1 VEGGIA
7 LATRVIDEYK
17 LGRLKSLLQNLPQ
30 LGISFYMVG
39 TKEGLSVVSDATVD
53 MPDPDLLSAA
63 TATMLSTGDF
73 LSDKYK
79 EGVTRE
85 IMVHVERGYILVF
98 RAGVNHNLAAVVGN
112 VTNLDYYLDI
122 LRKYAKAVEEIV
134 IPGEQV
140 EEAEEMLKRELDLIG
155 VQAVGSEGKLADAAS
170 AGGVKPPG
178 PDAQKSKRSAPKP
191 GKVRRQ

>member
-1 VEGGIA
+1 MAIRA
-7 LATRVIDEYK
+7 IDENR

-39 TKEGLSVVSDATVD
+39 TKEGLSVVSDAVVD

-79 EGVTRE
+79 EGLTRE
-85 IMVHVERGYILVF
+85 IMVHVERGYILLF
-98 RAGVNHNLAAVVGN
+98 RAGVNHNLAAVVGD

-122 LRKYAKAVEEIV
+122 LRKYTKAIEEIV
-134 IPGEQV
+134 VPGEQV
-140 EEAEEMLKRELDLIG
+140 QEAEEMLKKELELIG
-155 VQAVGSEGKLADAAS
+155 VQAVGAEGKTADVSTSDAKSTAQE
-170 AGGVKPPG
+170 
-178 PDAQKSKRSAPKP
+178 AQKSKRAAPKASKP
-191 GKVRRQ
+191 RKQ

>member
-1 VEGGIA
+1 VIRA
-7 LATRVIDEYK
+7 IDEYK

-39 TKEGLSVVSDATVD
+39 TKEGLSVISDATKD

-73 LSDKYK
+73 LSEKYK

-85 IMVHVERGYILVF
+85 IMVRVDRGYILIF
-98 RAGVNHNLAAVVGN
+98 RAGANHNLAAVVGD

-122 LRKYAKAVEEIV
+122 LRKYSKAVEEIV

-155 VQAVGSEGKLADAAS
+155 VQAVDTGVKLANAAEEIDTKS
-170 AGGVKPPG
+170 
-178 PDAQKSKRSAPKP
+178 PDTELQKDKRPALKSSK
-191 GKVRRQ
+191 GKRQ

>member
-1 VEGGIA
+1 MEGGIR
-7 LATRVIDEYK
+7 LATRAVDEYK

-39 TKEGLSVVSDATVD
+39 TKEGLSVVSDATRD

-79 EGVTRE
+79 EGLTKE

-98 RAGVNHNLAAVVGN
+98 RAGANHNLAAVVGD
-112 VTNLDYYLDI
+112 VSNLEYYLDI
-122 LRKYAKAVEEIV
+122 LRKYTKAIEEIV
-134 IPGEQV
+134 VPGEEV
-140 EEAEEMLKRELDLIG
+140 LEAEEMLKRELDLIG
-155 VQAVGSEGKLADAAS
+155 VQAVAPAAKLAGDVAEDES
-170 AGGVKPPG
+170 KSP
-178 PDAQKSKRSAPKP
+178 AQQPQKGKRSTSKP
-191 GKVRRQ
+191 SKEKRQ

>member
-1 VEGGIA
+1 M
-7 LATRVIDEYK
+7 ATRAVDEYK

-39 TKEGLSVVSDATVD
+39 TKEGLSVVSDATKD

-79 EGVTRE
+79 EGLTRE

-98 RAGVNHNLAAVVGN
+98 RAGANHNLAAVVGD

-122 LRKYAKAVEEIV
+122 LRKYTKAIEEIV
-134 IPGEQV
+134 VPGEQV
-140 EEAEEMLKRELDLIG
+140 LEAEEMLKRELDLIG
-155 VQAVGSEGKLADAAS
+155 VQAVGP
-170 AGGVKPPG
+170 GVKLTS
-178 PDAQKSKRSAPKP
+178 DAEEVATKSPRAESTKGKRPAPKP
-191 GKVRRQ
+191 GKEKRQ

>member
-1 VEGGIA
+1 M
-7 LATRVIDEYK
+7 ATRAIDEYK

-39 TKEGLSVVSDATVD
+39 TKEGLSVVSDATRE

-79 EGVTRE
+79 EGLTRE
-85 IMVHVERGYILVF
+85 IVVHVERGYILVF
-98 RAGVNHNLAAVVGN
+98 RAGANHTLAAVVGD

-122 LRKYAKAVEEIV
+122 LRKYTKAIEEIV

-155 VQAVGSEGKLADAAS
+155 VQAVDPRVKLPEIAEETETKSPSAEPQKGK
-170 AGGVKPPG
+170 KTT
-178 PDAQKSKRSAPKP
+178 PKP
-191 GKVRRQ
+191 SKGKRQ

>member
-1 VEGGIA
+1 
-7 LATRVIDEYK
+7 LATRAIDEYK

-39 TKEGLSVVSDATVD
+39 TKEGLSVVSDATKD

-79 EGVTRE
+79 EGLTRE

-98 RAGVNHNLAAVVGN
+98 RAGANHNLAAVIGD

-122 LRKYAKAVEEIV
+122 LRKYSKAIEEIV
-134 IPGEQV
+134 VPG
-140 EEAEEMLKRELDLIG
+140 EEAEEAETMLKRELDLIG
-155 VQAVGSEGKLADAAS
+155 VQAVDTAVKLTDVTEDADAKS
-170 AGGVKPPG
+170 PSTEP
-178 PDAQKSKRSAPKP
+178 QKGKRSTVKP
-191 GKVRRQ
+191 GKGKRQ

>member
-1 VEGGIA
+1 MT
-7 LATRVIDEYK
+7 LATRAVDEYK

-39 TKEGLSVVSDATVD
+39 TKEGLSVVSDATRE

-63 TATMLSTGDF
+63 TATMLATGDF

-79 EGVTRE
+79 EGATKE

-98 RAGVNHNLAAVVGN
+98 RAGANHNLAAVVGD

-122 LRKYAKAVEEIV
+122 LRKYSKAIEEIV
-134 IPGEQV
+134 VPGEEV
-140 EEAEEMLKRELDLIG
+140 LEAEEMLKKELDMIG
-155 VQAVGSEGKLADAAS
+155 VQAVAPAAKLTDVTEDVDTKSPEPESQKGKRPSTKLTK
-170 AGGVKPPG
+170 G
-178 PDAQKSKRSAPKP
+178 KR
-191 GKVRRQ
+191 QQT